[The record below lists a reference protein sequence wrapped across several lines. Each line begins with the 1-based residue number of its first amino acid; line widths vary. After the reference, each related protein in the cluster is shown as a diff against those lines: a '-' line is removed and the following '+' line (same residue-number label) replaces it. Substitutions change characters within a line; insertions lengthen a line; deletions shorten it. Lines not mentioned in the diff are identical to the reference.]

1 MENKGTLLIVDD
13 NKDVLSALEILLEDE
28 FDELIVLSNPNQIAN
43 IIQKKFPD
51 VVLLDMN
58 FSSSVN
64 TGNEG
69 IFWLKKIKEIDPT
82 IEVIMFT
89 AFGDVHIA
97 VNAMKI
103 GATDFILKPWDN
115 DKLTSTLKSAVKLS
129 KSLKESA
136 KLKLQKN
143 YLEEEII
150 QSKNSLLGESLAFK
164 KIMETISKV
173 GPTDASVLITGEN
186 GSGKSLLARKIH
198 QESER
203 ANEAFVTVDLGSL
216 SESLFES
223 ELFGY
228 KKGAFTDA
236 KIDKPGRMSA
246 ANGGTLFL
254 DEIGNLSPALQMKLL
269 NVLQEKKITPLGSNH
284 AEFLDIRLIT
294 ATNRPLDEMIAKNE
308 FREDLFYRINT
319 IVLNMPSLKERREDI
334 ELLAKSFL
342 DRFKKK
348 YKRYEL
354 QMSRGFIKALKEHD
368 WPGNIRELEHTIEK
382 CVILSQNNVLDEN
395 DLDMKSKLVV
405 QTPSGS
411 LEEIEKQAILNAIK
425 KHQGNM
431 IRASRELSITRQT
444 IYNKMKKYG
453 L

>member
-1 MENKGTLLIVDD
+1 MENMGALLIVDD

-28 FDELIVLSNPNQIAN
+28 FEDLITLSNPNQIPN
-43 IIQKKFPD
+43 IIQTKFPD
-51 VVLLDMN
+51 VILLDMN
-58 FSSSVN
+58 FTSSVN

-103 GATDFILKPWDN
+103 GASDFILKPWDN
-115 DKLTSTLKSAVKLS
+115 DKLISTLKSAVKLS
-129 KSLKESA
+129 KLLKESA

-143 YLEEEII
+143 YLEEEITRSNNPI
-150 QSKNSLLGESLAFK
+150 LGKSSAFQ

-173 GPTDASVLITGEN
+173 GPTEASVLITGDN
-186 GSGKSLLARKIH
+186 GTGKSLLARKIH
-198 QESER
+198 QESDR
-203 ANEAFVTVDLGSL
+203 AEEAFVTVDLGSL

-236 KIDKPGRMSA
+236 KMDKPGRMSA

-254 DEIGNLSPALQMKLL
+254 DEIGNLSPTLQMKLL

-284 AEFLDIRLIT
+284 AESLDIRLIT
-294 ATNRPLDEMIAKNE
+294 ATNRPLDDMIANNE

-319 IVLNMPSLKERREDI
+319 IILNMPSLKERKEDI
-334 ELLAKSFL
+334 KLLAESFL
-342 DRFKKK
+342 NRFKKK
-348 YKRYEL
+348 YKREEL
-354 QMSRGFIKALKEHD
+354 KMSRGFMKALKEHD

-382 CVILSQNNVLDEN
+382 CVILNQSTVLNEN
-395 DLDMKSKLVV
+395 ELDMDYKLKV
-405 QTPSGS
+405 QSPTGS

-431 IRASRELSITRQT
+431 IRASRELNITRQT